1 MQASIYLKHTF
12 VSCGF
17 MYFCFLPCKV
27 STAAATHPNSKD
39 SPTFTNGMIP
49 GEHNFCLKLSF
60 STPCRACC
68 REKSEMDHLQSTTN
82 ENACFSQRVEIENK
96 PNQVTQPTVSQ
107 A

>member
-1 MQASIYLKHTF
+1 
-12 VSCGF
+12 

-68 REKSEMDHLQSTTN
+68 RQK
-82 ENACFSQRVEIENK
+82 K
-96 PNQVTQPTVSQ
+96 K
-107 A
+107 

>member
-68 REKSEMDHLQSTTN
+68 REREREK
-82 ENACFSQRVEIENK
+82 
-96 PNQVTQPTVSQ
+96 
-107 A
+107 